1 MESSQKTWILDRP
14 LAELLKPSWEKA
26 IYLLIFLL
34 AVVSRFWDLG
44 ARAMS
49 HDESLH
55 ALYSYYLYSGSG
67 YVHNPMMHGPFLF
80 HANAL
85 IYFLFGDNDFTAR
98 IMPALF
104 GVFLVMSPL
113 LFRRWLGRTGAVIAS
128 ILQAVDVTQL
138 PLGKD
143 SPVAESPA
151 RSL

>member
-1 MESSQKTWILDRP
+1 MKSDDKVVFFDRS
-14 LAELLKPSWEKA
+14 LSDLLKPSWEKA
-26 IYLLIFLL
+26 IYLVILVA

-55 ALYSYYLYSGSG
+55 ALYSYYLYNGSG

-85 IYFLFGDNDFTAR
+85 IYFLFGDSDFTAR
-98 IMPALF
+98 IVPALF

-113 LFRRWLGRTGAVIAS
+113 LLRRWLGRAGAIIAS
-128 ILQAVDVTQL
+128 VLLLISTIRVTSATMSI
-138 PLGKD
+138 
-143 SPVAESPA
+143 SPSGL
-151 RSL
+151 SC